1 MGKRWI
7 GKLAATVIV
16 TAFAAPP
23 AAASV
28 FRVTVQARGEV
39 EATGLAVL
47 VADERL
53 LTSHG
58 LVESGDQ
65 YLVHDDA
72 TGAVLVGSLVERNE
86 DGDLALLSV
95 PSLRGDSVPVAL
107 EPSGE
112 GRHVY
117 LWLADDARRQGVMH
131 SVVERS
137 EDPAYRFTAL
147 LQEGE
152 AGAPLMNN
160 CNELLAIGRLLE
172 RPTRED
178 RLLGQSGDLVSLEE
192 FLTGQGVPFASADER
207 CLSVEEQLAAAED
220 EQQRLEQDKAALEQ
234 AANEAEQENQERL
247 AEIEAEQQALEERL
261 RQQAE
266 ELEQRQAQLAEK
278 EEIQRQLEAEQEQQ
292 EAATREA
299 EEALAQQQRELQ
311 ETRRTVWYVGGGLA
325 ALLIAVGAFVR
336 SRFRAR
342 KRRLDE
348 SAEQLAATRESLASA
363 TATFHDIVLHGQDLD
378 GEDVR
383 VKINGDALAQAAEGQ
398 VIGRS
403 ATGSDYVLR
412 SDNVSRR
419 HARLRVEGAT
429 VTIEDLGSLNGT
441 RLDGLELTAGEP
453 MPLKDGSSLAFG
465 AVTVVVHFLP
475 ED

>member
-1 MGKRWI
+1 MDKGWI
-7 GKLAATVIV
+7 GLLATTVIV
-16 TAFAAPP
+16 AAFAAPP
-23 AAASV
+23 ASASV

-65 YLVHDDA
+65 YLVHDDV

-86 DGDLALLSV
+86 DGGLALLSV
-95 PSLRGDSVPVAL
+95 PSLRGDSVAVAL

-117 LWLADDARRQGVMH
+117 LWLADDARRQGVLH
-131 SVVERS
+131 SVVERGGQ
-137 EDPAYRFTAL
+137 PAYRFTAL
-147 LQEGE
+147 LEDGE
-152 AGAPLMNN
+152 DGAPLMNN
-160 CNELLAIGRLLE
+160 CDELLAIGRLLE

-178 RLLGQSGDLVSLEE
+178 RLLGQSGDLNSLEE
-192 FLTGQGVPFASADER
+192 FLTAHGVPFASADER

-220 EQQRLEQDKAALEQ
+220 ERQRLEQDKADLEQ
-234 AANEAEQENQERL
+234 AASEAELESQERL

-278 EEIQRQLEAEQEQQ
+278 EEIQRQLEAERERQ
-292 EAATREA
+292 EAEAREA

-311 ETRRTVWYVGGGLA
+311 ETRRTFWYVAGGFA
-325 ALLIAVGAFVR
+325 ALLVAVGAFVR
-336 SRFRAR
+336 SRFRVR

-383 VKINGDALAQAAEGQ
+383 VKINGNALAQAAEGQ

-412 SDNVSRR
+412 SDSVSRR

-441 RLDGLELTAGEP
+441 RLDGLELAEGEP
-453 MPLKDGSSLAFG
+453 MPLKDGSSLALG